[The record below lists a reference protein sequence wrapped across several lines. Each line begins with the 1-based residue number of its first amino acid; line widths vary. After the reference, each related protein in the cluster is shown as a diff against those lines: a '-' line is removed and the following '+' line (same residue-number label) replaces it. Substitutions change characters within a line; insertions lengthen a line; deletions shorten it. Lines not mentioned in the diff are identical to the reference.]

1 MISIKNVSKTYKDF
15 TAVDNLNIEIKDGS
29 ILGLVGP
36 NGAGKTTT
44 ISMIIGIKD
53 PSEGSISINGKTI
66 KDNTMEVK
74 KQIGYVSDDE
84 NKFLSLRAIEYLN
97 FVADMYKVSEEERKK
112 QILGLAERFDILN
125 DLNTR
130 MDKFSKGMKQKI
142 MIISSLIHSPKV
154 WILDEPFN
162 GLDPQITYEL
172 KLFMREY
179 ASKGNIILLSSH
191 ILEIVENLCDEVIL
205 IKKGKTLFFGKL
217 CELKNKFNNSYDLEK
232 IYMEVFKDDK
242 AKTNSSKTI
251 SLSHKD

>member
-1 MISIKNVSKTYKDF
+1 
-15 TAVDNLNIEIKDGS
+15 
-29 ILGLVGP
+29 
-36 NGAGKTTT
+36 
-44 ISMIIGIKD
+44 
-53 PSEGSISINGKTI
+53 
-66 KDNTMEVK
+66 
-74 KQIGYVSDDE
+74 
-84 NKFLSLRAIEYLN
+84 
-97 FVADMYKVSEEERKK
+97 VADMYKVSEEERKK

-217 CELKNKFNNSYDLEK
+217 SELKNKFNNSYDLEK

-242 AKTNSSKTI
+242 AKTNSTKTI